1 MKRYWLVT
9 TSYQR
14 AGVHAYRVVCNNVTQ
29 AHPAVF
35 LRRLI
40 DEWPDLGYR
49 LLFAIEIDEEQYLA
63 LDGLVG

>member
-14 AGVHAYRVVCNNVTQ
+14 AGVHEHPVVYNNVTQ
-29 AHPAVF
+29 DHPAVF

-40 DEWPDLGYR
+40 DEWPGLGYR

-63 LDGLVG
+63 LDGQVG